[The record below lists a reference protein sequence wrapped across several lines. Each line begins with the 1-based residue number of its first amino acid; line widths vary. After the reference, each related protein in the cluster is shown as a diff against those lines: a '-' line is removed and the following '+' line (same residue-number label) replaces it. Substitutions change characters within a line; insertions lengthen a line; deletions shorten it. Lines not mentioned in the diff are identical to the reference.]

1 MAHDWEVIEYRDGGS
16 SFSVAL
22 KGTSVMLGLG
32 QHSVN
37 VELNVCAA
45 GAPRTQRPAMDS
57 LRGGQIHW

>member
-1 MAHDWEVIEYRDGGS
+1 MAHVWEAIECRDGGS

-32 QHSVN
+32 QHSIN
-37 VELNVCAA
+37 DELNRRAA
-45 GAPRTQRPAMDS
+45 GAPRTLRPVTDS